1 LLSAQASWDG
11 IAQEIGLALR
21 DAPARAGKTR
31 VVAIDGRSGAGK
43 TTLAKRLRAQ
53 LPGTPLVAL
62 EDLYGGWDG
71 LEDGISLLVGE
82 VLRPLAAGRAARVPR
97 YDWVS
102 RGWAEQWVLQPP
114 EFLVVEGVGAGA
126 RAAARYE
133 SLLVWIAADGL
144 ARKQRALERDGELY
158 AMQWD
163 RWAVQE
169 DRMLAREK
177 TPARAD
183 FVVDG
188 LTGTMEA
195 PQRGAGRRPA

>member
-1 LLSAQASWDG
+1 MPSAQAGWDG
-11 IAQEIGLALR
+11 IAHEIGLALR
-21 DAPARAGKTR
+21 AAPARAGKTR

-53 LPGTPLVAL
+53 LPGAPLVAL
-62 EDLYGGWDG
+62 EDLYGGWGG
-71 LEDGISLLVGE
+71 LEHGISLLAGE
-82 VLRPLAAGRAARVPR
+82 VLRPLAAGRAAVVPR

-102 RGWAEQWVLQPP
+102 RGWADEWVLQPP

-133 SLLVWIAADGL
+133 SLLVWITAD
-144 ARKQRALERDGELY
+144 AVVRKQRALERDGELF
-158 AMQWD
+158 ASRWNQW
-163 RWAVQE
+163 AAQE

-188 LTGTMEA
+188 SRVVSH
-195 PQRGAGRRPA
+195 PRRDPG